1 MSMRWTC
8 GAAVLLCMALW
19 ASGAHAGSAR
29 YQCDGGLVLQADL
42 TPRAGRVQV
51 GQTWWAVKRLR
62 EPAVRY
68 RDAKKTV
75 TLAVMGR
82 RATWQEGDGPLL
94 NCELLLPEFVHKL

>member
-1 MSMRWTC
+1 MSC
-8 GAAVLLCMALW
+8 FGASGLAVLLGLGLW
-19 ASGAHAGSAR
+19 SAGAQAGSAR
-29 YQCDGGLVLQADL
+29 YQCEGGLILQADL
-42 TPRAGRVQV
+42 TPRAGRVQA

-75 TLAVMGR
+75 TLAVTGR